1 MFTYTIHNLQ
11 QPSYILDGFGV
22 RVSAGNVEG
31 FGIPCAPKYL
41 KPSGPPLPPAVV
53 EVARVANDP
62 QSIVLHFTSVSY
74 PEDRGSAVS
83 GFVIEWSTT
92 ENFRPTTSFN
102 TTLNARSVSSERL
115 PSHDNIGKEFNKFF
129 IENLTPGRK
138 YFVRIAAMNDSGV
151 GPFAPSQPSSITPGA
166 KPSDFDS
173 AIGVTI
179 DALIADSTT
188 SVMESSSSLRV
199 SWRAP
204 ASNNG
209 FHISNYLIEYWI
221 SDSMNEVQDI
231 IIQSI
236 SGSPVYGAFALAFE
250 GDVTDSLSVNSSA
263 EAVQVA
269 LENLRTIRSVRVWRS
284 GVNPDY
290 KWSVTFLSEY
300 PSSSGSMITI
310 IQDKSKLIDDIGETP
325 SLRVDL
331 VTRGELPTGYN
342 SIVVPSEEH
351 SKVHYEYILI
361 ELTAGQPYKVQVSA
375 SNDLGFGRPHASHPS
390 ELAPPVQKPSVPTSI
405 ILQVASRNSLE
416 VFFSKPESNGGDAIS
431 LYRIDWDTNQEFD
444 SADGVPIGSYTYIPS
459 NNCEPCS
466 HQISAL
472 VQGQNYFVRV
482 YSYNSRG
489 YSFEPGIPTPSFLS
503 PKTAADPPESLTISP
518 HSDTAIDIQFPPSS
532 NDGGAPVKSYKVEW
546 NGMGYIAGLPSPNR
560 DYLSALYSPYNVQ
573 SIHVTADDDNISG
586 VFRLAFRGH
595 STDDISVRATADDL
609 RNALE
614 MLPTVGS
621 ITVSKESFSN
631 GFVWAVTFLTDYGN
645 ESSFGP
651 IPSLSISINPTD
663 MPDLFATEV
672 TSVAG
677 TSLLGTGARIAV
689 NNELVAFKG
698 YEQQKLTTQCKST
711 NGLLSGYFSL
721 SIGNTRTKELPH
733 DVSAMDL
740 KRELENIGEV
750 KVLRRIKQSNQNA
763 FEWTIIFLEKLG
775 NVPMLSVHDHLACSD
790 GSVGPFMYTV
800 ENAQGVLPRMDG
812 PFAGEVELNALHYV
826 GRNVISH
833 TIRNLTRGMR
843 YHFRVSAWNGYG
855 ESYGQ
860 SRHSTPATIIPVDKP
875 GPPTSIHMTS
885 VDNKTLKISWSAA
898 LSNGGFQGISKYS
911 VELAENPSAYNEVQ
925 QIIISASD
933 SLSGKFKLGFDGS
946 WTRLIPANADASQI
960 SSAIT
965 AMPNMGGISANTNQS
980 GLNSSS
986 WMITFEKNIGDLPLL
1001 TIDTAWLGENHIS
1014 AEVVEIAPGRDIFSG
1029 DDHSTFKRT
1038 FTVEHTPEIQ
1048 EIILESSAND
1058 MGGYFFIHF
1067 MGERS
1072 SNIHVDSDAT
1082 TIQRVLEGVSTID
1095 EVTVSII
1102 PHTQDSISLYGQ
1114 RWVVTFKSHRGYLP
1128 SLLVDSGSGPAS
1140 TITTGGTLLGSSP
1153 LIRVETKED
1162 GGIRTNFVTPS
1173 ILNENKTY
1181 TTRISSLNGYSWS
1194 TPAHSKFGISPSK
1207 GVPSSPRE
1215 VRVNV
1220 LSNTE
1225 LGVSWKQ
1232 PNFSGGD
1239 EVAGYKVQWDVDTKF
1254 DHSSATVRATQ
1265 NSTDYFFV
1273 VRNLDPFESYFVR
1286 VIAYNAQGFSEPE
1299 IATHF
1304 LMYMNTIMISLIETG
1319 GNVDLTE
1326 TFSIRYT
1333 SNQGIQRETNPISV
1347 YATSREVE
1355 NELNIIGINN
1365 AVSVDREDRS
1375 NVFDLSGIETNYFD
1389 IRYRLSLVGDQDIS
1403 SISINDE
1410 NLGSIV
1416 PSVDF

>member
-1 MFTYTIHNLQ
+1 
-11 QPSYILDGFGV
+11 
-22 RVSAGNVEG
+22 
-31 FGIPCAPKYL
+31 
-41 KPSGPPLPPAVV
+41 
-53 EVARVANDP
+53 
-62 QSIVLHFTSVSY
+62 
-74 PEDRGSAVS
+74 
-83 GFVIEWSTT
+83 
-92 ENFRPTTSFN
+92 
-102 TTLNARSVSSERL
+102 
-115 PSHDNIGKEFNKFF
+115 
-129 IENLTPGRK
+129 
-138 YFVRIAAMNDSGV
+138 
-151 GPFAPSQPSSITPGA
+151 
-166 KPSDFDS
+166 
-173 AIGVTI
+173 
-179 DALIADSTT
+179 
-188 SVMESSSSLRV
+188 
-199 SWRAP
+199 
-204 ASNNG
+204 
-209 FHISNYLIEYWI
+209 
-221 SDSMNEVQDI
+221 
-231 IIQSI
+231 
-236 SGSPVYGAFALAFE
+236 
-250 GDVTDSLSVNSSA
+250 
-263 EAVQVA
+263 
-269 LENLRTIRSVRVWRS
+269 
-284 GVNPDY
+284 
-290 KWSVTFLSEY
+290 
-300 PSSSGSMITI
+300 
-310 IQDKSKLIDDIGETP
+310 
-325 SLRVDL
+325 
-331 VTRGELPTGYN
+331 
-342 SIVVPSEEH
+342 
-351 SKVHYEYILI
+351 
-361 ELTAGQPYKVQVSA
+361 
-375 SNDLGFGRPHASHPS
+375 
-390 ELAPPVQKPSVPTSI
+390 
-405 ILQVASRNSLE
+405 
-416 VFFSKPESNGGDAIS
+416 
-431 LYRIDWDTNQEFD
+431 
-444 SADGVPIGSYTYIPS
+444 
-459 NNCEPCS
+459 
-466 HQISAL
+466 
-472 VQGQNYFVRV
+472 
-482 YSYNSRG
+482 
-489 YSFEPGIPTPSFLS
+489 
-503 PKTAADPPESLTISP
+503 
-518 HSDTAIDIQFPPSS
+518 
-532 NDGGAPVKSYKVEW
+532 
-546 NGMGYIAGLPSPNR
+546 
-560 DYLSALYSPYNVQ
+560 
-573 SIHVTADDDNISG
+573 
-586 VFRLAFRGH
+586 
-595 STDDISVRATADDL
+595 
-609 RNALE
+609 
-614 MLPTVGS
+614 
-621 ITVSKESFSN
+621 
-631 GFVWAVTFLTDYGN
+631 
-645 ESSFGP
+645 
-651 IPSLSISINPTD
+651 
-663 MPDLFATEV
+663 
-672 TSVAG
+672 
-677 TSLLGTGARIAV
+677 
-689 NNELVAFKG
+689 
-698 YEQQKLTTQCKST
+698 
-711 NGLLSGYFSL
+711 
-721 SIGNTRTKELPH
+721 
-733 DVSAMDL
+733 
-740 KRELENIGEV
+740 
-750 KVLRRIKQSNQNA
+750 
-763 FEWTIIFLEKLG
+763 
-775 NVPMLSVHDHLACSD
+775 
-790 GSVGPFMYTV
+790 
-800 ENAQGVLPRMDG
+800 
-812 PFAGEVELNALHYV
+812 
-826 GRNVISH
+826 
-833 TIRNLTRGMR
+833 MR

-925 QIIISASD
+925 QITISASD

-1114 RWVVTFKSHRGYLP
+1114 RWVVTFKSHRGDLP

-1355 NELNIIGINN
+1355 NELNIIGIDN